1 MKANPLGQIS
11 LRPKLVESLQHYS
24 WARFRAD
31 VVAGITV
38 GIVAL
43 PLAMAFA
50 IASGVPPQTGL
61 VTAIVAGFLIS
72 ALGGTQVCIGGPTG
86 AFIVIIYGIV
96 STYGLANLL
105 ICTLMAGVFLII
117 MGFMRLGNLIKF
129 FPNPLI
135 IGFTNG
141 IAILILLTQLRDF
154 FGLSIHKMPSGFIP
168 SVQALWQAA
177 PTVHLATLVMASLA
191 LLCLRRWPE
200 HWGRYLPAPMMVLIS
215 CSLITPFINSQ
226 LTQPLTTIGSQFG
239 AIPQGFP
246 AFQWPSLSWEHLS
259 QLVAPAF
266 TIALLGAI
274 ESLLCAVVADGM
286 TNDKHDANQELIA
299 QGIANL
305 VTPFFGGIPATGAIA
320 RTATNIKNGGKTP
333 IAGIVHALVL
343 LLVLLFAAPLA
354 THIPLA
360 ALAAILVNVALNMGE
375 WHEFKELPHYPKSDS
390 AVLVTTFLLTVIF
403 DLTVAVELGLL
414 LAGVLFIRRMAE
426 QTVVDALDAGNETE
440 LESQLLRQHPLPKGV
455 MIFRVQGALF
465 FGAADK
471 LDAVLHNLGREPNVL
486 ILRLSRLISLDAT
499 ALHALTELQEK
510 IHRHH
515 KHLILCGTPQQPY
528 QVLNNAGLIAKI
540 GTENVVTTLEAALTR
555 AEILLNQGNQ

>member
-1 MKANPLGQIS
+1 MKVHPLGSIS
-11 LRPKLVESLQHYS
+11 LHPKLVDTLKHYS
-24 WARFRAD
+24 WMTFRAD
-31 VVAGITV
+31 LIAGITV

-50 IASGVPPQTGL
+50 IASGVPPQAGL
-61 VTAIVAGFLIS
+61 VTAIIAGFLIS

-86 AFIVIIYGIV
+86 AFIVIIYGII

-117 MGFMRLGNLIKF
+117 MGLMRLGNLIKF

-141 IAILILLTQLRDF
+141 IAVLILLTQVRDF
-154 FGLSIHKMPSGFIP
+154 FGLAITKMPSGFIP
-168 SVQALWQAA
+168 SIQALWHAA
-177 PTVHLATLVMASLA
+177 PSVHVATVLMASLG

-200 HWGRYLPAPMMVLIS
+200 HWGRYLPAPMVVLITAT
-215 CSLITPFINSQ
+215 L
-226 LTQPLTTIGSQFG
+226 LTHFLNPHLLQPLTTIGSQFG
-239 AIPQGFP
+239 TIPQGFP
-246 AFQWPSLSWEHLS
+246 SFQWPSLSWEHMA
-259 QLVAPAF
+259 QLVPPAF

-286 TNDKHDANQELIA
+286 TNDRHDANQELLA
-299 QGIANL
+299 QGIANII
-305 VTPFFGGIPATGAIA
+305 TPFFGGIPATGAIA

-333 IAGIVHALVL
+333 IAGIIHAIVL
-343 LLVLLFAAPLA
+343 LLVLLLIAPLA

-360 ALAAILVNVALNMGE
+360 VLAAILVNVALNMGE
-375 WHEFKELPHYPKSDS
+375 WREFKALPHYPKSDG
-390 AVLVTTFLLTVIF
+390 AVLLTTFLLTVIF

-426 QTVVDALDAGNETE
+426 QTVVDTLEQGNETE

-455 MIFRVQGALF
+455 MIFRIQGALF

-471 LDAVLHNLGREPNVL
+471 LDAVLHNLGREPQVL

-499 ALHALTELQEK
+499 ALHALAELQEK
-510 IHRHH
+510 IQRHH
-515 KHLILCGTPQQPY
+515 KHLILCGTPNQPY
-528 QVLNNAGLIAKI
+528 QALNNAGLIAKI
-540 GTENVVTTLEAALTR
+540 GLENVVPTLEAGLAR
-555 AEILLNQGNQ
+555 AETLLSKERH